1 MKKLQIIILA
11 SAGLASFVSVFTVSW
26 FIKKSKPVLPETAQ
40 KQVQG
45 ETSPEALDIFGPDS
59 NTGISLLENDAIGYK
74 LSKSMTEKQLKSL
87 IYDIREKMK
96 ENRYSEKELDRR
108 KQRMQMI
115 QDTLQ
120 EDIDKLETLRVQ
132 LTSIISK
139 LQQQEHNLKQTT
151 LKINETE
158 KANMKNLAAR
168 YDKMSADLASNIM
181 INLASNNQLNDAVKI
196 MYYMSERTSG
206 KLLGEIGNTKPNL
219 AALISLQLKRIKES
233 E

>member
-11 SAGLASFVSVFTVSW
+11 SAGLVSFVSVFTVSW
-26 FIKKSKPVLPETAQ
+26 FIKRSQPVLPQATQE
-40 KQVQG
+40 QVREG
-45 ETSPEALDIFGPDS
+45 TSPEMFDISGPGS
-59 NTGISLLENDAIGYK
+59 NTEISLLEDDSTSYR

-96 ENRYSEKELDRR
+96 EYRYSEKELDRR
-108 KQRMQMI
+108 RQRMQVI

-120 EDIDKLETLRVQ
+120 KDIDRLDTLRVQ
-132 LTSIISK
+132 LTSILSN
-139 LQQQEHNLKQTT
+139 LQQQEHSLKQTI
-151 LKINETE
+151 LKIKKTE
-158 KANMKNLAAR
+158 QTNMKNLAAR
-168 YDKMSADLASNIM
+168 YDKMSTDLATNIM
-181 INLASNNQLNDAVKI
+181 INMASNNQLNDAVKI

-206 KLLGEIGNTKPNL
+206 KLLGEIGNSKPNL

>member
-11 SAGLASFVSVFTVSW
+11 SAGLVSFVSAFTVSW
-26 FIKKSKPVLPETAQ
+26 FIKGTPVLPETAQ
-40 KQVQG
+40 EQVQEG
-45 ETSPEALDIFGPDS
+45 TSPEMFDISGPGS
-59 NTGISLLENDAIGYK
+59 NTETNLLEDDATSYR

-96 ENRYSEKELDRR
+96 EYRYSEKELDRR
-108 KQRMQMI
+108 KQRMQVI

-120 EDIDKLETLRVQ
+120 EDIDRLDTLRVQ
-132 LTSIISK
+132 LTSILSN
-139 LQQQEHNLKQTT
+139 LQQQEHSLKQTV
-151 LKINETE
+151 LKIKETE
-158 KANMKNLAAR
+158 QANMKNLAAR
-168 YDKMSADLASNIM
+168 YDKMSTDLASNIM

-206 KLLGEIGNTKPNL
+206 KLLGEIGNSKPDL
-219 AALISLQLKRIKES
+219 AALISLQLKRIQES

>member
-11 SAGLASFVSVFTVSW
+11 SAGLVSFVSSFTVFW
-26 FIKKSKPVLPETAQ
+26 LIKRSQPVLPETAQ
-40 KQVQG
+40 KQVQEG
-45 ETSPEALDIFGPDS
+45 TGLGMFDISGPDS
-59 NTGISLLENDAIGYK
+59 NTEISLLEDDATSYR

-96 ENRYSEKELDRR
+96 EYRYSEKELDRR
-108 KQRMQMI
+108 KQRMRVI

-120 EDIDKLETLRVQ
+120 EDIDRLDTLRVQ
-132 LTSIISK
+132 LTSILSN
-139 LQQQEHNLKQTT
+139 LQQQEHSLEQTT
-151 LKINETE
+151 LKIEETE
-158 KANMKNLAAR
+158 QTNMKSLAAR
-168 YDKMSADLASNIM
+168 YDKMSTDLASNIM
-181 INLASNNQLNDAVKI
+181 INMASNNQLNDAVKI

-206 KLLGEIGNTKPNL
+206 KLLGEIGNSQPNL

>member
-11 SAGLASFVSVFTVSW
+11 SAGLVSFVSVFTVSW
-26 FIKKSKPVLPETAQ
+26 FIKRSQPVLPETAQ
-40 KQVQG
+40 EQVQEG
-45 ETSPEALDIFGPDS
+45 TSPEMFDISGPGS
-59 NTGISLLENDAIGYK
+59 NTETSLLENDATSYR

-96 ENRYSEKELDRR
+96 EYRYSEKELDRR
-108 KQRMQMI
+108 KQRMQVI

-120 EDIDKLETLRVQ
+120 EDIDRLDTLRVQ
-132 LTSIISK
+132 LTSILSN
-139 LQQQEHNLKQTT
+139 LQQQEHNLKQTV
-151 LKINETE
+151 LKIKETE
-158 KANMKNLAAR
+158 QANMKNLAAR
-168 YDKMSADLASNIM
+168 YDKMSTDLASNIM

-206 KLLGEIGNTKPNL
+206 KLLGEIGNSKPDL
-219 AALISLQLKRIKES
+219 AALISLQLKRIQES